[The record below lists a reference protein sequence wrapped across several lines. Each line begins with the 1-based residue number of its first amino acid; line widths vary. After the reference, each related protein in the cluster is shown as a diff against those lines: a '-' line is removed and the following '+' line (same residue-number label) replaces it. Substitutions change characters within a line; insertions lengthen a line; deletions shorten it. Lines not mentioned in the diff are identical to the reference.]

1 MRKLLFALFIACAT
15 VANAADLKWAM
26 TTQKGESD
34 FMDEVGYIL
43 YSDGSSVM
51 SIVKKNNTA
60 IEDVTKVTFAQLDP
74 SGISNVMADK
84 SVTVLSR
91 AVDSVL
97 RISGCK
103 DGLTASVVSASG
115 AVVAQFTTNSGKTE
129 IDVSSLS
136 TGIYVLVV
144 GNTSIK
150 FIKK

>member
-1 MRKLLFALFIACAT
+1 MAFVLLCTTA
-15 VANAADLKWAM
+15 ANAADLKWAM
-26 TTQKGESD
+26 TTQDGKSV
-34 FMDEVGYIL
+34 FMNQLAYIL
-43 YSDGSSVM
+43 YTDGSSTM
-51 SIVKKNNTA
+51 SIVKTDNST

>member
-1 MRKLLFALFIACAT
+1 MRKILYALFLAYMTA
-15 VANAADLKWAM
+15 ANAADLKWAM
-26 TTQKGESD
+26 TTQKGESV

-51 SIVKKNNTA
+51 SIVKKDNSA

-74 SGISNVMADK
+74 SGVSNVMADK
-84 SVTVLSR
+84 GVSVLSR
-91 AVDSVL
+91 AVNSSL

-103 DGLTASVVSASG
+103 EGSTATVVSASG
-115 AVVAQFTTNSGKTE
+115 AVVAQCITSSGNTA

-136 TGIYVLVV
+136 SGVYVLVV